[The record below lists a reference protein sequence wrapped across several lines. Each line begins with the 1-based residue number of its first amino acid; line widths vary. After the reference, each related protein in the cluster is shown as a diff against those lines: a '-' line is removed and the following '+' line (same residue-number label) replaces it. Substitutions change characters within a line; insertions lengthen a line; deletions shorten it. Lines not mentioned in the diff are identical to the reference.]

1 MNKEEFLQQFQKN
14 LIHVSDA
21 EREDAVR
28 YYMEYFEEAGAENE
42 QKVIEELGSPV
53 MLARKISAES
63 AIREIDMAQS
73 VVKEGNAQ
81 ILEPD
86 SQRKGMKNF
95 GVIILLLCSFPVWF
109 PLAVV
114 AAVLV
119 FVLILVVFIL
129 VFCVV
134 IVGAALMV
142 SGVLGF
148 IVGFFAL
155 FRHFISGITLLGAAM
170 AMAGLGILIFIA
182 GRYLIKGAAALLV
195 MLGKRKAGRM

>member
-28 YYMEYFEEAGAENE
+28 YYTEYFEEAGVENE

-63 AIREIDMAQS
+63 AIKEMDLAQS
-73 VVKEGNAQ
+73 EVKEERTMHF
-81 ILEPD
+81 EPVE
-86 SQRKGMKNF
+86 QRTGMKNL
-95 GVIILLLCSFPVWF
+95 GVIILLLCSFPVWL
-109 PLAVV
+109 PLSIV

-119 FVLILVVFIL
+119 FVAILVVFIL
-129 VFCVV
+129 IFCVV
-134 IVGAALMV
+134 IVGIALIV
-142 SGVLGF
+142 SGVIGF
-148 IVGFFAL
+148 IVGFIAL
-155 FRHFISGITLLGAAM
+155 FRHFISGIMLLGAAM
-170 AMAGLGILIFIA
+170 AMAGLGILIFIG
-182 GRYLIKGAAALLV
+182 GRYLVKGAAALLV